1 MLNHVVILGGTAR
14 NEARIRKALGEGGP
28 HVSRTPESQPL
39 APGACAI
46 LNADAS
52 GDLIDAAS
60 ILCGRNAATLGLLS
74 EAIDCREGLVQ
85 GSSMRL
91 VEHAGRFAGGLGLG
105 AEDKLALERA
115 ALLRDIG
122 KLRILNEVLL
132 KPDLLSYDEWA
143 VIQRHPHFGAD
154 LVAEIEGF
162 QDIEAV
168 IRCHH
173 ESYDGDGYPER
184 LEGEQIPFLARA
196 LKILDVY
203 CAMTSPRHY
212 RTGTA
217 SHKEAVAHIRAE
229 RGKHFDPELANVFL
243 DAKIGTVPAAPRRR
257 KSSAK

>member
-1 MLNHVVILGGTAR
+1 MLNHVVMLGGTAR
-14 NEARIRKALGEGGP
+14 NEARVRRALGDAGP
-28 HVSRTPESQPL
+28 QLSRTAESQPL
-39 APGACAI
+39 APGVCAV
-46 LNADAS
+46 LPEDAS
-52 GDLIDAAS
+52 SALIEAAS
-60 ILCGRNAATLGLLS
+60 ILCGRNLAVLALLS
-74 EAIDCREGLVQ
+74 EAIDCREGLVR

-91 VEHAGRFAGGLGLG
+91 VEHAGRFAEVLGLG
-105 AEDKLALERA
+105 AEDRLSLERA

-122 KLRILNEVLL
+122 KLRILNDVLL
-132 KPDLLSYDEWA
+132 KPDLLTYDEWA

-168 IRCHH
+168 VRCHH

-196 LKILDVY
+196 LKIIDVY

-217 SHKEAVAHIRAE
+217 SHKEAVAHIRDE
-229 RGKHFDPELANVFL
+229 RGKHFDPELADVFL
-243 DAKIGTVPAAPRRR
+243 KAKVGIAPVAPRKGKAR
-257 KSSAK
+257 K